1 MRATS
6 RFVSLITVL
15 SLPVLIGGCPPPDGG
30 NSPPVAN
37 AGPDQTVAQGAVV
50 VLNGSG
56 SSDPD
61 GDALTFSWT
70 QLSGTQ
76 VTLNNPDTVSPT
88 FTAPDAAA
96 TLVFQLTVSDG
107 QGATASDTVSV
118 IVSGMVSVTP
128 QLFIA
133 NFGGAANSVV
143 SFANPATV
151 NGNIVPTTNLSGAQ
165 TGLAAPADVV
175 VDAAGSLIV
184 ANFTGFSITAYT
196 NAATANGN
204 FPPARNL
211 QGVDTGLGAGTGS
224 PATLAIDRA
233 ADLLFV
239 GRLGPVPAVLVY
251 ANASTVTGN
260 AAPTRTITTTGVMT
274 SPVGIKLDGSG
285 NLYVANHV
293 TGSILVYANAANLNG
308 NVSPTRTITGSPAFV
323 NPLDIYVDSSD
334 RLYVLSNGATKTVN
348 IHNNASTLNGAVS
361 PNFTLTIPGAIQLSA
376 VTVDGAGRGYIV
388 DSVANR
394 VYSYDNIAT
403 RNGTLSPDR
412 TIAGANTQIS
422 GPLRLFLLE

>member
-1 MRATS
+1 
-6 RFVSLITVL
+6 
-15 SLPVLIGGCPPPDGG
+15 
-30 NSPPVAN
+30 
-37 AGPDQTVAQGAVV
+37 
-50 VLNGSG
+50 
-56 SSDPD
+56 
-61 GDALTFSWT
+61 
-70 QLSGTQ
+70 
-76 VTLNNPDTVSPT
+76 
-88 FTAPDAAA
+88 
-96 TLVFQLTVSDG
+96 
-107 QGATASDTVSV
+107 
-118 IVSGMVSVTP
+118 
-128 QLFIA
+128 
-133 NFGGAANSVV
+133 
-143 SFANPATV
+143 
-151 NGNIVPTTNLSGAQ
+151 
-165 TGLAAPADVV
+165 
-175 VDAAGSLIV
+175 
-184 ANFTGFSITAYT
+184 
-196 NAATANGN
+196 
-204 FPPARNL
+204 
-211 QGVDTGLGAGTGS
+211 
-224 PATLAIDRA
+224 
-233 ADLLFV
+233 
-239 GRLGPVPAVLVY
+239 
-251 ANASTVTGN
+251 
-260 AAPTRTITTTGVMT
+260 MT

-376 VTVDGAGRGYIV
+376 VTVDSAGRGYIV